1 MSRSETRSRGWIAAL
16 AILAVAGGALGAA
29 HYFDLS
35 APGKAA
41 EAKVNP
47 KPGAEAGRGE
57 LALTDEQRR
66 QIRSEEVQSV
76 AFQPVLS
83 AIGQIAYNEDL
94 STPVPSPYSGR
105 VVRVVAKLGDDV
117 RRGMPLYDIE
127 SPDIVQAQIDFLTAT
142 GALAKAKNA
151 FELARRVASRQEDLH
166 RAGAVAA
173 KEHEQ
178 AQSELRSAE
187 AELRAQTGA
196 YIGAR
201 ERLRLL
207 GRDDA
212 EIQRLELE
220 RRTDALVV
228 VRAPIGGTVTLRK
241 AVPGQWV
248 RQDNAD
254 PLFAVSDLST
264 MWLVAKVPETEI
276 GRIRLGQSVEAELPA
291 YPGERFAARVS
302 YIGPAVDPA
311 THRVVVRAEIGN
323 PGGRLKPEMFANF
336 RIKLSEPEVA
346 PAVPVAAI
354 VRDIDA
360 AAVWV
365 EQGDGRYAMRKVKLG
380 LQQDGLVHI
389 LQGLQP
395 GDKVVTRGAVFL
407 SNALIASAK

>member
-1 MSRSETRSRGWIAAL
+1 MDRTETRSKGWVA
-16 AILAVAGGALGAA
+16 AVAIVVAAVGGLGVARHFELA
-29 HYFDLS
+29 GPS
-35 APGKAA
+35 KVA
-41 EAKVNP
+41 EAKTDQRA
-47 KPGAEAGRGE
+47 AELGKEE

-66 QIRSEEVQSV
+66 QIRSEEVRTV
-76 AFQPVLS
+76 PFQPVLA
-83 AIGQIAYNEDL
+83 AIGQIAYNDDL

-105 VVRVVAKLGDDV
+105 VLRVLAKLGDEV
-117 RRGMPLYDIE
+117 KRGTPLYEIE
-127 SPDIVQAQIDFLTAT
+127 SPDIVQAQIDFLTAA

-151 FELARRVASRQEDLH
+151 SELARRVAARQDDLH

-178 AQSELRSAE
+178 AQSELRGAE
-187 AELRAQTGA
+187 ADLRALAGA
-196 YIGAR
+196 YAGAR

-220 RRTDALVV
+220 RRTDPLAV
-228 VRAPIGGTVTLRK
+228 VRAPIAGTVTLRK

-248 RQDNAD
+248 RPDNSDA
-254 PLFAVSDLST
+254 LFAVSDLST

-276 GRIRLGQSVEAELPA
+276 GRIRIGQSVEAQLPA
-291 YPGERFAARVS
+291 YPGEIFAARVS

-311 THRVVVRAEIGN
+311 THRVIVRAEIEN

-336 RIKLSEPEVA
+336 RIKLTEPEIA

-360 AAVWV
+360 AEVWV
-365 EQGDGRYAMRKVKLG
+365 EGNDGRYAMRKVKLG
-380 LQQDGLVHI
+380 LEQDGLVHV
-389 LQGLQP
+389 LDGLKP

-407 SNALIASAK
+407 SNALVASAK